1 MSIITGEKSTI
12 RKRHFVLNEEILK
25 NYPSIGTY
33 NSPSLDAI
41 GEISLAEAP
50 KLAMEA
56 ASKAIQEWG
65 QPKSEIT
72 HLIMSSLTG
81 MDMPGSDYHLMKTL
95 GLPSSVK
102 RVMLNFS
109 PCYTSGTVLRMAK
122 DIAENN
128 GGARVLVVIVALSL
142 CTFNGPN
149 EHDIAL
155 LVGNATAGD
164 GAAAMIIGADPD
176 VLKEKPL
183 FQITF
188 TAQNT
193 IPDSGNVRKIIK

>member
-65 QPKSEIT
+65 QPKSHT
-72 HLIMSSLTG
+72 
-81 MDMPGSDYHLMKTL
+81 
-95 GLPSSVK
+95 
-102 RVMLNFS
+102 
-109 PCYTSGTVLRMAK
+109 
-122 DIAENN
+122 
-128 GGARVLVVIVALSL
+128 
-142 CTFNGPN
+142 
-149 EHDIAL
+149 
-155 LVGNATAGD
+155 
-164 GAAAMIIGADPD
+164 
-176 VLKEKPL
+176 
-183 FQITF
+183 
-188 TAQNT
+188 
-193 IPDSGNVRKIIK
+193 